1 MAHALYRAFLGIV
14 ATIWFGFSAAQSWPS
29 KPPTLIVGTPP
40 AGAIDA
46 YARTIGEH
54 MTATFRQQVLVE
66 YKPGANGNISAEF
79 VARAP
84 ADGYT
89 IWIGTQSMTEINP
102 STFAALRWKFDDF
115 VGVIRGVEAPLVLV
129 AHPSVTARK
138 LAELGPWVKANPD
151 KASYASFSPGTP
163 SHFLGHQLAERLG
176 VPMTHVPYKGSGPQM
191 QDMVGGHVLLGFTQ
205 IQSAVPLLK
214 SGKLVALAT
223 TGAARW
229 RQLPEVPTL
238 AELGHPALNTTIWFG
253 LFVRRETP
261 EPVLRAIVDAARKAH
276 GDAAVRAKLE
286 SMGFDVPAQVD
297 PEFSRDIRAAQ
308 KRWADIVKATGF
320 KASN

>member
-1 MAHALYRAFLGIV
+1 MSRMMQKGLALAALVLWTGC
-14 ATIWFGFSAAQSWPS
+14 ASAQSWPA
-29 KPPTLIVGTPP
+29 KPLTLIAGTPP

-46 YARTIGEH
+46 YARTIAEH
-54 MTATFRQQVLVE
+54 MSATFGQQVLVE
-66 YKPGANGNISAEF
+66 YKPGANGNISAET
-79 VARAP
+79 VLRAP

-102 STFAALRWKFDDF
+102 STFSELRWKFDDF
-115 VGVIRGVEAPLVLV
+115 AGVIKGVEAPLVLV

-138 LAELGPWVKANPD
+138 LADLGPWVKANPG

-214 SGKLVALAT
+214 SGKLFALAT
-223 TGAARW
+223 TGKARW

-238 AELGHPALNTTIWFG
+238 DELGYTELGATIWFG
-253 LFVRRETP
+253 LFVRRGTP
-261 EPVLRAIVDAARKAH
+261 EPVLRTIVDAAGKAH
-276 GDAAVRAKLE
+276 GDPSVRAKLE
-286 SMGFDVPAQVD
+286 GMGFDVPAQVD
-297 PEFSRDIRAAQ
+297 PEFSNGIRAAQ
-308 KRWADIVKATGF
+308 ARWARIVKATGF